1 MRGEHIGQPQTLQVA
16 GKPGD
21 SPEMQFE
28 KTVLNDYYATG
39 IYPSLIRDWFGPDSQ
54 VQADIGVKTC
64 AGWV

>member
-1 MRGEHIGQPQTLQVA
+1 LNRRVSASGEHIGPAETLQVA

-39 IYPSLIRDWFGPDSQ
+39 IYPGLIR
-54 VQADIGVKTC
+54 A
-64 AGWV
+64 